1 MIFLFKLLRLN
12 SDLDG
17 FELHFLIAIGVSNP
31 MISRF
36 SCSIDA
42 ITSLSRF

>member
-12 SDLDG
+12 SGLDG

-36 SCSIDA
+36 QYI
-42 ITSLSRF
+42 LFV